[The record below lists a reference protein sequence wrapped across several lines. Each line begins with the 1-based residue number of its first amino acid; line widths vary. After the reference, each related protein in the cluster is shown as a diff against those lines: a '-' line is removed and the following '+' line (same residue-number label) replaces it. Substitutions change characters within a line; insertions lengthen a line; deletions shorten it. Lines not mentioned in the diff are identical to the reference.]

1 MAKTKATPTT
11 NGRIGRATLEK
22 IQEVQLDFNEKLTT
36 IQVTLGNLVQN
47 KDQQE
52 ELKDK
57 LNQMEGQLQILAGQI
72 IGINQG
78 TANALQV
85 MDAQLNQM
93 ASQQMASYQ
102 QMNQAPSSGMANQY
116 QRQAPEEVDPRYQ
129 MERQDLGR

>member
-36 IQVTLGNLVQN
+36 IQVTLGNLVQS

-52 ELKDK
+52 TLKEE
-57 LNQMEGQLQILAGQI
+57 LNQIKGQLQILANQI

-102 QMNQAPSSGMANQY
+102 QMNQASSSGMANQY
-116 QRQAPEEVDPRYQ
+116 QRQAPEEMDPRYQ